1 MSTILTA
8 LKSIRG
14 EHIDYYNDIG
24 TNINIYLISSIIEEA
39 MEDGMWIVVS
49 NCDQDRNFWTLVNF
63 KLYQLKLE
71 ARVNP
76 NYRLFIVIRQSS
88 ASVIPK

>member
-1 MSTILTA
+1 
-8 LKSIRG
+8 
-14 EHIDYYNDIG
+14 
-24 TNINIYLISSIIEEA
+24 
-39 MEDGMWIVVS
+39 MEDGMWVVVS

-88 ASVIPK
+88 ASIIPK